1 MTRRRKPD
9 KKQRRVSLSLKQWK
23 STAIAAIAVAVAAL
37 VALIVVLAIGV
48 PGDSEAPG
56 SRVLAVVNSEDVT
69 AHDVARMQAMIQQQY
84 GREVN
89 REEALERAISERL
102 LYREAERGNY
112 APSIEQ
118 TEQLLLPQ
126 IAAGGI
132 TNEEFRQQL
141 EQKGLSW
148 EDYLI
153 YYQSFLAIERYLD
166 ATLEVPEP
174 TEEQAREFY
183 EEYKL
188 VFPEDDRTFEE
199 MEEDIL
205 RSVQWLNRE
214 KVVHEHVGDLRE
226 QADIEYR

>member
-102 LYREAERGNY
+102 LYRKAERGNY

-118 TEQLLLPQ
+118 AEQLLLPQ
-126 IAAGGI
+126 IAASGI
-132 TNEEFRQQL
+132 TIEQFRQQL
-141 EQKGLSW
+141 QQRDLSW
-148 EDYLI
+148 EDYLV
-153 YYQSFLAIERYLD
+153 YYQSLIAIERYLD

-174 TEEQAREFY
+174 TEEQIREFY
-183 EEYKL
+183 DEYKRL
-188 VFPEDDRTFEE
+188 SPDDTRPFEE
-199 MEEDIL
+199 VEADVL
-205 RSVQWLNRE
+205 RSVEWLNRE
-214 KVVHEHVGDLRE
+214 RVVHEHIADLRE